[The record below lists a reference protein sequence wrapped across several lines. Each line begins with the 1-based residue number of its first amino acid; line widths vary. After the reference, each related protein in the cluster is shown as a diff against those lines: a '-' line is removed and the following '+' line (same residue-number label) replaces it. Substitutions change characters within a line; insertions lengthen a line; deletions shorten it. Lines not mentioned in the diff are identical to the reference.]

1 MSSFFPLNA
10 KDKSDLLVVARQAVQ
25 HAVERTNP
33 PDLALS
39 HYSEALQVVG
49 ASFVTLTQA
58 GQLRGCIGTIEAYQP
73 LVQDVCEHAASAA
86 LEDYR
91 FYPVQPADVPF
102 LRIEISRLS
111 PLEKLDY
118 QEPDELITLLRPH
131 RDGVVLRDGFR
142 RATFLP
148 QVWEK
153 IDTVESFLEHL
164 STKMGAPAD
173 YWRRKRLEIFTYQV
187 EKFCE

>member
-1 MSSFFPLNA
+1 MSTFPPLTA
-10 KDKSDLLVVARQAVQ
+10 KDKSELLVVARRAV
-25 HAVERTNP
+25 HVAVERINP
-33 PDLALS
+33 PELTLS
-39 HYSEALQVVG
+39 DYSEVLQAVG

-58 GQLRGCIGTIEAYQP
+58 GQLRGCIGTIEPYQS

-91 FYPVQPADVPF
+91 FSPVQPADVPF

-118 QEPDELITLLRPH
+118 RDPDDLITMLRPYK
-131 RDGVVLRDGFR
+131 DGVVLRDGFR

-153 IDTVESFLEHL
+153 IDSVESFLDHL
-164 STKMGAPAD
+164 STKMGAPTD